1 MNRKSV
7 AEMTAEF
14 CRELGVLIIVFYPIE
29 AHFTG
34 GLSGFKYLG
43 VVAAGM
49 ISWSIGVI
57 IERRRKE

>member
-1 MNRKSV
+1 M
-7 AEMTAEF
+7 AAEF

-34 GLSGFKYLG
+34 GQVGLKYVAV
-43 VVAAGM
+43 VVAGM
-49 ISWSIGVI
+49 LTWGIGVM